1 MTLRELGHGAGTI
14 LQDGV
19 RLLYGQ
25 SEWLDSSLLTVAVAL
40 ILGGFFLVVG
50 LMLIVYALG
59 AIFAIYHYLTD
70 AEYRKENKPSVYR
83 LLKGLSLYFGF
94 ILLIVAYLIIF
105 DPA

>member
-40 ILGGFFLVVG
+40 ILGGFFLALG
-50 LMLIVYALG
+50 LMFMAYVLV
-59 AIFAIYHYLTD
+59 AIFAIYRYLTD
-70 AEYRKENKPSVYR
+70 AEYRAESKDKVYR
-83 LLKGLSLYFGF
+83 GLKVLGVYFGVNV
-94 ILLIVAYLIIF
+94 LLLTYIIIS
-105 DPA
+105 DP

>member
-40 ILGGFFLVVG
+40 ILGGGFLVVG
-50 LMLIVYALG
+50 LMFIVYALV
-59 AIFAIYHYLTD
+59 AIFAIKSYLTD
-70 AEYRKENKPSVYR
+70 AEYRAENKPLVYR
-83 LLKGLSLYFGF
+83 QLKGLGLYFGI
-94 ILLIVAYLIIF
+94 ILLMIAYLIIF